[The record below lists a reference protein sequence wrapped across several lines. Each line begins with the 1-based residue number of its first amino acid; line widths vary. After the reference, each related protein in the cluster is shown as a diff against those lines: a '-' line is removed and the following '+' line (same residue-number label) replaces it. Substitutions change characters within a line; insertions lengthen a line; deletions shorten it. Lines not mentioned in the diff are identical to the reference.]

1 MTKSQMYIGSSYP
14 FGTNDPP
21 ARYTLP
27 THHLTTHGIVV
38 GASGTGKT
46 GGLIVMLEEAVRTNI
61 PLLVIDVKGD
71 MTNLGLVFDDFK
83 GASFE
88 PWVRKPPGETRSVAA
103 LAEALAAERKKMLES
118 WGLGLAEVAQFT
130 ERVDI
135 RVITPGHTAGE
146 PLHVLSALEQ
156 PNGSWHTDREGT
168 RASISAAISL
178 LLRLVGREPDAARSR
193 DHALLSVLV
202 ERRMERN
209 MPCDIGSL
217 LQDIVEPP
225 ILIVGSLPLDSYITP
240 KARGDLAASLNTLL
254 VSPTFA
260 NWRQGAALRIGEW
273 MKPAS
278 ERADGKTPLV
288 IVSVAHLDDDDRAL
302 VLGVLL
308 EEFLSWVRSL
318 PGTQEL
324 RAMLV
329 FDEVYGYLP
338 PHPAKPP
345 TKQPLMLLLKQARAY
360 GVGVVLATQ
369 NPMDLEYR
377 ALSNASLWYVGR
389 LQTDADRARVVEA
402 MSQSGGAKS
411 AANLS
416 HWVKKLENRWFL
428 VRNLRATQDLVLLQ
442 PRWAMSYLR
451 GPLTPAEIRMV
462 RQRLTEGDENVN
474 VNVSAAMPN
483 APTNT
488 KPTNAGRPSDA
499 HSVSGIPPAATA
511 TTKAGAA

>member
-1 MTKSQMYIGSSYP
+1 MYIGSSYP
-14 FGTNDPP
+14 FGTNDAPS
-21 ARYTLP
+21 RYLLP

-46 GGLIVMLEEAVRTNI
+46 GGLIVMLEEAVRTEI

-71 MTNLGLVFDDFK
+71 MANLGLVFDDFH
-83 GASFE
+83 ADSFL
-88 PWVRKPPGETRSVAA
+88 PWVQKAPGETRSVPQV
-103 LAEALAAERKKMLES
+103 AEALAAERKKMLQG
-118 WGLGLAEVAQFT
+118 WGIGLPELEEFT
-130 ERVDI
+130 TKAHI
-135 RVITPGHTAGE
+135 RVITPGHTSGE

-156 PNGSWHTDREGT
+156 PNGSWHTDPEGT

-178 LLRLVGREPDAARSR
+178 LLRLVGRDPDAARSR

-202 ERRMERN
+202 ERRMGRDL
-209 MPCDIGSL
+209 PCDIGSL
-217 LQDIVEPP
+217 LQDLVEPP
-225 ILIVGSLPLDSYITP
+225 ILIVGSLPLDSYISA
-240 KARGDLAASLNTLL
+240 KARAELAASLNTLL
-254 VSPTFA
+254 VSPTFV
-260 NWRQGAALRIGEW
+260 NWRQGAALRVGEW
-273 MKPAS
+273 LKPAS
-278 ERADGKTPLV
+278 ERTDKKTPVV

-308 EEFLSWVRSL
+308 EEVLSWVRSL

-389 LQTDADRARVVEA
+389 LQTDADRQRVVEA
-402 MSQSGGAKS
+402 MSQSGGAKG
-411 AANLS
+411 AASLAQ
-416 HWVKKLENRWFL
+416 WVKKLENRWFL
-428 VRNLRATQDLVLLQ
+428 VRNLRAKNDLVLLQ

-451 GPLTPAEIRMV
+451 GPLTPAELRMV
-462 RQRLTEGDENVN
+462 RQRLTEEG
-474 VNVSAAMPN
+474 
-483 APTNT
+483 
-488 KPTNAGRPSDA
+488 
-499 HSVSGIPPAATA
+499 
-511 TTKAGAA
+511 

>member
-1 MTKSQMYIGSSYP
+1 MFIGSAYP
-14 FGTNDPP
+14 FGTNEAPG
-21 ARYTLP
+21 RYTLP

-71 MTNLGLVFDDFK
+71 MANLGLVFDDFEA
-83 GASFE
+83 ASFE
-88 PWVRKPPGETRSVAA
+88 PWVQKPPGATRSVSE

-118 WGLGLAEVAQFT
+118 WGIGLAEVAEFT
-130 ERVDI
+130 SRVAL
-135 RVITPGHTAGE
+135 RVITPGHTSGE

-168 RASISAAISL
+168 RASVSAAISL
-178 LLRLVGREPDAARSR
+178 LLRLVGRDPDAARSR

-202 ERRMERN
+202 ERRMDRDL
-209 MPCDIGSL
+209 PCDIGSL
-217 LQDIVEPP
+217 LQDLIEPP
-225 ILIVGSLPLDSYITP
+225 ILVVGSLPLDSYISP
-240 KARGDLAASLNTLL
+240 KARGELAASLNTLL
-254 VSPTFA
+254 VSPSFV
-260 NWRQGAALRIGEW
+260 NWRQGASLRIGEW
-273 MKPAS
+273 LTPAAQ
-278 ERADGKTPLV
+278 RRDGKTPLV

-324 RAMLV
+324 RALLV

-411 AANLS
+411 AANLAQ
-416 HWVKKLENRWFL
+416 WVKKLENRWFL
-428 VRNLRATQDLVLLQ
+428 VRNLRDKHDLVLLQ
-442 PRWAMSYLR
+442 PHWAMSYLR
-451 GPLTPAEIRMV
+451 GPLTPAEIRLV
-462 RQRLTEGDENVN
+462 RQRLVDAGM
-474 VNVSAAMPN
+474 SAA
-483 APTNT
+483 T
-488 KPTNAGRPSDA
+488 GS
-499 HSVSGIPPAATA
+499 SATA
-511 TTKAGAA
+511 DSAIASNATDSA

>member
-1 MTKSQMYIGSSYP
+1 MSKSQMYIGSSYP
-14 FGTNDPP
+14 FGTSEAPG
-21 ARYTLP
+21 RYTLP

-46 GGLIVMLEEAVRTNI
+46 GGLIVMLEEAVRSNV

-71 MTNLGLVFDDFK
+71 MTNLGLVFDDFDPE
-83 GASFE
+83 SFV
-88 PWVRKPPGETRSVAA
+88 PWVQKPPGETRSVSQLADA
-103 LAEALAAERKKMLES
+103 LAGERKKMLES
-118 WGLGLAEVAQFT
+118 WGLGLREVEEFT
-130 ERVDI
+130 SKVDI
-135 RVITPGHTAGE
+135 RVITPGHTSGE

-156 PNGSWHTDREGT
+156 PNGSWHIDREGT
-168 RASISAAISL
+168 RASVSAAISL
-178 LLRLVGREPDAARSR
+178 LLRLVGRDPDAARSR

-202 ERRMERN
+202 ERRMDRD
-209 MPCDIGSL
+209 MPCDIGAL
-217 LQDIVEPP
+217 LQDLVEPP

-240 KARGDLAASLNTLL
+240 KARGDLAAALNTLL
-254 VSPTFA
+254 VSPTFV

-273 MKPAS
+273 MKPSS

-411 AANLS
+411 AANLAQ
-416 HWVKKLENRWFL
+416 WVKKLENRWFL
-428 VRNLRATQDLVLLQ
+428 VRNLRAKQDLVLLQ

-451 GPLTPAEIRMV
+451 GPLTPAEIRRV
-462 RQRLTEGDENVN
+462 RQRLTEDDVDAAAATSKADVGVAEPQTDE
-474 VNVSAAMPN
+474 
-483 APTNT
+483 TN
-488 KPTNAGRPSDA
+488 DA
-499 HSVSGIPPAATA
+499 RSVSGVSPPADGTA
-511 TTKAGAA
+511 TKVGAE

>member
-14 FGTNDPP
+14 FGTMDAP

-46 GGLIVMLEEAVRTNI
+46 GGLIVMLEEAVRSNI

-88 PWVRKPPGETRSVAA
+88 PWVQQPPGETRSVAA

-178 LLRLVGREPDAARSR
+178 LLRLVGRDPDAARSR

-225 ILIVGSLPLDSYITP
+225 ILIVGSLPLDSYITA

-254 VSPTFA
+254 VSPTFV

-278 ERADGKTPLV
+278 QRADGKTPLV

-302 VLGVLL
+302 VLSVLL

-462 RQRLTEGDENVN
+462 RQRLTAGDVN
-474 VNVSAAMPN
+474 ASAAMPN

-488 KPTNAGRPSDA
+488 KPTNAGPPSDA
-499 HSVSGIPPAATA
+499 NSVSGIPAAATA

>member
-1 MTKSQMYIGSSYP
+1 MSKSQMFIGSSYP
-14 FGTNDPP
+14 FGTSEAPK
-21 ARYTLP
+21 RYTLP

-71 MTNLGLVFDDFK
+71 MANLGLVFDDFE
-83 GASFE
+83 AESFL
-88 PWVRKPPGETRSVAA
+88 PWVQKPPGETRSAA
-103 LAEALAAERKKMLES
+103 ELAGALAAERKKMLES
-118 WGLGLAEVAQFT
+118 WGLGLDEVGEFT
-130 ERVDI
+130 KKVDL
-135 RVITPGHTAGE
+135 RVITPGHTSGE
-146 PLHVLSALEQ
+146 PLHVLSALEH
-156 PNGSWHTDREGT
+156 PNGSWHTDMEGT

-178 LLRLVGREPDAARSR
+178 LLRLVGRDPDAARSR

-202 ERRMERN
+202 ERRMARD

-217 LQDIVEPP
+217 LQDLVEPP
-225 ILIVGSLPLDSYITP
+225 ILIVGSLPLDSYIAP
-240 KARGDLAASLNTLL
+240 KARADLAASLNTLL
-254 VSPTFA
+254 VSPTFI
-260 NWRQGAALRIGEW
+260 NWRQGASLRIGEW
-273 MKPAS
+273 LKPS
-278 ERADGKTPLV
+278 HQRADGKTPLV

-324 RAMLV
+324 RALLV

-411 AANLS
+411 AANLAQ
-416 HWVKKLENRWFL
+416 WVKRLENRWFL
-428 VRNLRATQDLVLLQ
+428 VRNLRSKSDLVLLQ

-462 RQRLTEGDENVN
+462 RQRLTGDD
-474 VNVSAAMPN
+474 VNVSAAVGTRGS
-483 APTNT
+483 AVTRDVT
-488 KPTNAGRPSDA
+488 SEVPSDSR
-499 HSVSGIPPAATA
+499 SVSGVAPADDVTP
-511 TTKAGAA
+511 TKAGAA